1 MNLIRHCIINT
12 TTNLVENIVE
22 YEEIKSGVPLGFEN
36 QAHLIPLQEILEL
49 LCSHNRK
56 AFVPLE
62 NTHHMIQSKGITIK
76 KGLIFS

>member
-36 QAHLIPLQEILEL
+36 NYICVASDDGQMSATYNQDGTFTNPPVEE
-49 LCSHNRK
+49 
-56 AFVPLE
+56 
-62 NTHHMIQSKGITIK
+62 GIDITK
-76 KGLIFS
+76 LGL